1 MKYSTTD
8 IEGFIR
14 FIVHLM
20 ISRKLQVLANQMN
33 L

>member
-1 MKYSTTD
+1 MKYSSAG

-14 FIVHLM
+14 FIVHLK
-20 ISRKLQVLANQMN
+20 ISGKPQALANQMN